1 MMEVLSGYP
10 SDVVAVLW
18 HDEVSPDDHRSNLDV
33 QERDRLAGRHD
44 IRLLARLAGDIRQT
58 SKRAGFDDSVLGV
71 GHWSDFGKIAIVT
84 DERWVRHMVQF
95 FAPFVHGPV
104 RVFSNAEADEARA
117 WIARRDFN

>member
-18 HDEVSPDDHRSNLDV
+18 HDPASPNDHRSDLDTR
-33 QERDRLAGRHD
+33 QRDRLAGRHD
-44 IRLLARLAGDIRQT
+44 IRLLAKLAGDIKLA
-58 SKRAGFDDSVLGV
+58 SKLAGFDESVLGV
-71 GHWSDFGKIAIVT
+71 GHWSDFGKIAIIT

-104 RVFSNAEADEARA
+104 RVFANVEDRK
-117 WIARRDFN
+117 